1 VPGFA
6 SVTGARIPER
16 LSLQTL
22 VRQPDATAIGEQA
35 IAVGG
40 HQVSHR
46 PAKPDVTMEP
56 QTAIHCVN
64 HAVTTP
70 GELTRDDLG

>member
-1 VPGFA
+1 MPGFA
-6 SVTGARIPER
+6 ALTSAWIPER

-22 VRQPDATAIGEQA
+22 VRQPDAAPIRKQSSAI
-35 IAVGG
+35 GG

-56 QTAIHCVN
+56 QTAFHRVN
-64 HAVTTP
+64 HAVATP
-70 GELTRDDLG
+70 GEFAGDDLS